1 LKPEYHHIKSAY
13 TASSHH
19 HHHLKMSTSV
29 ASLFIGYARS
39 TCTTE
44 QVKRVF
50 DTAFQADI
58 VSQVD
63 EVIKKDPNGYEFKI
77 FFVHFKQED
86 NDQLVHFM
94 VRLKMAPDGFIPV
107 VYSTEYDKK
116 LGERVERYWKVLPFT
131 PKPVKITG
139 IRIMTEEETAL
150 ITRPKHLDAPVVDVV
165 LSDVD

>member
-1 LKPEYHHIKSAY
+1 M
-13 TASSHH
+13 ASIAS
-19 HHHLKMSTSV
+19 
-29 ASLFIGYARS
+29 SLFIGYARS

-44 QVKRVF
+44 QVKEVF
-50 DTAFQADI
+50 NNIMDEDI
-58 VSQVD
+58 VTSVD
-63 EVIKKDPNGYEFKI
+63 ECVKKDPKGYEFKI

-150 ITRPKHLDAPVVDVV
+150 ITRPKHLDEPVVDVV